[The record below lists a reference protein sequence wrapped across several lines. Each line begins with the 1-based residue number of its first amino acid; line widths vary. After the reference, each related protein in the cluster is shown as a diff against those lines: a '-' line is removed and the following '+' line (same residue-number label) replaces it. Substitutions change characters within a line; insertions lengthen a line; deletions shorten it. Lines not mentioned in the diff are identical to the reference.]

1 MDREKQL
8 KRWRLILGTDV
19 NEQME
24 SMGSGTL
31 DGEYDLMDQALDA
44 IYSGGTLDNGNN
56 FGYGGGKGASA
67 PRISRWLG
75 DVRNLFDKDIVKII
89 QSDAIERKGL
99 RQLLFEPELLES
111 LEPDISLASTLLLL
125 KEQIPKKSKESAR
138 IFIQKIVEDI
148 NHRMESQIQ
157 HAVHASINKKAHSP
171 IPSATAL
178 DYKMTIQRNLKNY
191 DATTKR
197 IVPEQFYFFDRSA
210 KTNPYTI
217 ILCIDQS
224 GSMGESVIYSS
235 ILSCILASMNS
246 VKTRVVSFDTQVTD
260 LTELCT
266 DPVDMLFGIQ
276 LGGGTDINKAVA
288 YCEQF
293 VEEPSKTIF
302 FLISDLEEGGNRSAL
317 LHRMQN
323 LKESGVT
330 VVSLL
335 AISDQGKPYYDSY
348 IAGKLANMDI
358 PCFACDPQNLPELL
372 EMALKKQKIDEK
384 MFTTKP

>member
-1 MDREKQL
+1 MEKEEQI
-8 KRWRLILGTDV
+8 KRWRLILGQDV
-19 NEQME
+19 SEQMQ

-31 DGEYDLMDQALDA
+31 QGEYDLMDQALEA
-44 IYSGGTLDNGNN
+44 IYGGNQDGNSNGSG

-75 DVRNLFDKDIVKII
+75 DVRTLFDKDIVKII
-89 QSDAIERKGL
+89 QSDAVERKGL
-99 RQLLFEPELLES
+99 RQLLFEPELLQS
-111 LEPDISLASTLLLL
+111 MEPDISMAETLLLL

-138 IFIQKIVEDI
+138 AFIQKIVEKI
-148 NHRMESQIQ
+148 NRDLESEIHR
-157 HAVHASINKKAHSP
+157 AVSAALNKRAHSP
-171 IPSATAL
+171 IPSASAL

-191 DATTKR
+191 HAETKT
-197 IVPEQFYFFDRSA
+197 IVPEHFYFFDRSA
-210 KTNPYTI
+210 RTNPYTI

-235 ILSCILASMNS
+235 VLSCILASMNS
-246 VKTRVVSFDTQVTD
+246 VKTRVVAFDTNVTD
-260 LTELCT
+260 LSEQCE

-276 LGGGTDINKAVA
+276 LGGGTDINKAIA
-288 YCEQF
+288 YCEQYI
-293 VEEPSKTIF
+293 EEPSKTIL

-323 LKESGVT
+323 LKESGVQ

-348 IAGKLANMDI
+348 IAGKLAGMEI
-358 PCFACDPQNLPELL
+358 PCFACNPQKLPELL
-372 EMALKKQKIDEK
+372 KVALNNKVST
-384 MFTTKP
+384 FSNFVF